1 MAIEFRWAENHYDRL
16 PGLAADLIGRGVSVL
31 VTPGSAPAA
40 LVAKAATTTI
50 PIVFETGADPVAVGL
65 VGSLS
70 RPSGNITGITA
81 LAFELGPKRLELLHE
96 VVPSANT
103 VATIVNPTGGDV
115 IVHQTRDLQTAAQK
129 LGLDLIVEDASDDAS
144 LDAVF
149 ADMRNRHAGGL
160 VIIPDVFTNSRA
172 KQLAALAL
180 RHEVPAIFQS
190 RDFVSAGG
198 LMSYGGDI
206 AELLIVSPAPMS
218 AGYSRARNRAT
229 CRSCRRQRS
238 NCSSI

>member
-1 MAIEFRWAENHYDRL
+1 
-16 PGLAADLIGRGVSVL
+16 
-31 VTPGSAPAA
+31 
-40 LVAKAATTTI
+40 
-50 PIVFETGADPVAVGL
+50 VFETGADPVAVGL

-129 LGLDLIVEDASDDAS
+129 LGLDLIVEDASDDTS

-149 ADMRNRHAGGL
+149 ADMRNRHARGL

-206 AELLIVSPAPMS
+206 AESHRLAGTYVGRILKGEKPGDLPVMQATKVELFINLNTAKALGMTIPLPLL
-218 AGYSRARNRAT
+218 GRADEV
-229 CRSCRRQRS
+229 
-238 NCSSI
+238 IE